1 MKKIPTIVLL
11 FINITAFAQKN
22 VRNNYVDSLQKFQQE
37 YVHHHHVIKGED
49 TVYLQFFPIDSNYRV
64 VADFKK
70 TEDSAFTMQLTEGKT
85 AKYLKYGT
93 VTFKLQ
99 NKTITLH
106 LYQSETLMK
115 LPGYKNNLLIPF
127 IDLSNGIGSYGGGRY
142 LDVAI
147 TDIIDNKVT
156 LDFNKAYNPYC
167 AYTTGYNCPIPT
179 GENLIMLSINAGE
192 KTYAKPM
199 R

>member
-1 MKKIPTIVLL
+1 M
-11 FINITAFAQKN
+11 AFAQKR
-22 VRNNYVDSLQKFQQE
+22 VHDNYVDSLQKFRKE
-37 YVHHHHVIKGED
+37 YVQHHHVIKGED
-49 TVYLQFFPIDSNYRV
+49 TVYLQFFPVDSNYRV

-99 NKTITLH
+99 NKTIPLH